1 MLDWY
6 GSAILT
12 NPHCTL
18 TRCTS
23 PSFINFLFFSAEF
36 VLLSLCEILK
46 RHNSHRLRVV
56 PVFPQGQQSGQNA
69 SSRGKREK
77 RELTYSQSVQFTPGT
92 CSHSSLG
99 TSFLALQVANKSSL
113 ETRETGNETLLG
125 STGIQKREATRFLLP
140 TFLCAQIL
148 RAKSLATKQT
158 RVNVLRQSYLIYFR
172 LGSHKRKQQKPNG
185 IVQDFKVIRIIKH
198 WKYNKRTQSNDVA
211 LLKLDR
217 KAKLSR

>member
-1 MLDWY
+1 MK
-6 GSAILT
+6 SE
-12 NPHCTL
+12 
-18 TRCTS
+18 R
-23 PSFINFLFFSAEF
+23 
-36 VLLSLCEILK
+36 
-46 RHNSHRLRVV
+46 
-56 PVFPQGQQSGQNA
+56 NA
-69 SSRGKREK
+69 SARTRS
-77 RELTYSQSVQFTPGT
+77 SVQFTPGT

-99 TSFLALQVANKSSL
+99 TSFLAPQVTDKSSL
-113 ETRETGNETLLG
+113 ETRVTGKETLLG
-125 STGIQKREATRFLLP
+125 STGIQKKKANRFLHP
-140 TFLCAQIL
+140 TFLCAQIS
-148 RAKSLATKQT
+148 RVKSLGTKQT